1 MRTTMPLNRKRVN
14 GLPKAARLQARAT
27 VATASG
33 FGVLWELRHDREAA
47 EPATSFGRIRRQ
59 TPCFAPFPTALL
71 VARLRSQ
78 SLPAR
83 SAHFCS
89 SRPEGKVVF
98 PRLLFQRTC
107 VSHRSVRQKPRQLS
121 RGELARLFSTACSP
135 VLRGR
140 PAAGVLPGGCC
151 LRWPKGP
158 RGQGL
163 FCLPCRLSAA
173 VRQKCTPGCQVAK
186 FSDLG
191 PCARPRGSPSSS
203 SA

>member
-1 MRTTMPLNRKRVN
+1 MPLNRKRVN

-78 SLPAR
+78 SLPGTLRTLLLESAR
-83 SAHFCS
+83 RQSDFSA
-89 SRPEGKVVF
+89 VVVSADVRF
-98 PRLLFQRTC
+98 PPKRAAEAATTQSGGTRAALFDRLLARA
-107 VSHRSVRQKPRQLS
+107 PRQ
-121 RGELARLFSTACSP
+121 AC
-135 VLRGR
+135 RWG
-140 PAAGVLPGGCC
+140 AAGGL
-151 LRWPKGP
+151 LSQMAKSP

-173 VRQKCTPGCQVAK
+173 ARQKCTPGCQVAK

-191 PCARPRGSPSSS
+191 PCARPRGSPSAS